1 MNVLTLVLFFVSF
14 IFISFGQFSG
24 LHNEISKEDLFSDL
38 SKLVSDILI
47 KIKVKHCYAIITD
60 EIYANVLTDRL
71 FVKMDKSP
79 VYIVS
84 VLTFYMSNFL
94 TDVKITGTNK
104 NF

>member
-1 MNVLTLVLFFVSF
+1 MNVLTLVLFFVSL
-14 IFISFGQFSG
+14 IFPSLGQFSG

-84 VLTFYMSNFL
+84 ILTFNVSKF
-94 TDVKITGTNK
+94 
-104 NF
+104 